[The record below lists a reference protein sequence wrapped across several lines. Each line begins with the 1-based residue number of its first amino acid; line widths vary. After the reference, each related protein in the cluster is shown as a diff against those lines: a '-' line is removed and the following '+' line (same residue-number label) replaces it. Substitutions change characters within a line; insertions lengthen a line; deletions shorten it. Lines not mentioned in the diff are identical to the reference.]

1 MDPAA
6 NRRGFVA
13 YLPVSSLVPGE
24 HLLEV
29 WGARRPDDRRPDT
42 PYEIPF
48 WK

>member
-1 MDPAA
+1 
-6 NRRGFVA
+6 VA
-13 YLPVSSLVPGE
+13 YLPVSNLAPGE

-29 WGARRPDDRRPDT
+29 WGARRPDDTGPDT